1 MLSAASEVLQM
12 STESSTHS
20 WVMHARG
27 MRVFASVLG
36 FSLAALS
43 TRSAEAILPAGL
55 PSQPVID
62 PGRSAASGDDTT
74 AIAQNPANLAFLP
87 GAELRWTSVWTPDS
101 AGLPLRGHS
110 FGAGFSAF
118 GLASGLR
125 LDFFL
130 PPDGARDGFRDWS
143 YWVRFPLSL
152 RLGEGFALG
161 TTFGWGRSD
170 EPSLDAFFSVASG
183 FTWRPNSYLSVA
195 LVARDWNRPVSRM
208 GTTIQRTYDAGFAV
222 RPLLGYRDL
231 ELGVQTTY
239 YEDDGELVPKATL
252 GVDLPYI
259 GRLRGDVAL
268 RDLGA
273 SPHVLATV
281 GLDINFGPL
290 QVSGGALVGDA
301 LTPAN
306 GGFFV
311 GAAVRGFK
319 EKGIPSPSK
328 VVKIRIDST
337 PGARGQVRLLR
348 HLWELA
354 NNPSVA
360 GIVLVLR
367 AEPSRSLAHAEELGD
382 AIRGLRLRG
391 KRVICHLEDAGGRSL
406 HACSQA
412 NKIAMNPAGGLR
424 FAGISSQYYFFGS
437 LLKKLGVKSE
447 FVRIG
452 DHKLAAEQYTRS
464 ESSPIG
470 REDHQALVDEFERLY
485 LHDVGGGRRIAVGEL
500 KKRIA
505 SGPFVASEAL
515 KAGLIDLLAYDD
527 EIDSVVEE
535 TFGQRMRIV
544 DDTPSLKAPARWTSD
559 KKIALVY
566 LSGDMLDGESQS
578 VPLLGVNV
586 AGSYTIARAL
596 KKARDDASV
605 RAVVFRI
612 ESPGGSSL
620 AADVILRE
628 AILTAKKKPLI
639 VSMGSTAASGGY
651 YAAVAGSKIFANRA
665 TITGSIGIFYG
676 KVDVSGLLGKLGV
689 NIEGYRSAP
698 RADAESLFR
707 PFTDDE
713 KRELGVKVKQF
724 YDLFV
729 ARVSEGRHMEPADV
743 DAVARGKVWTGA
755 QALERKLVDQI
766 GGLRHALAEAR
777 KLGDLPADTPIIE
790 LPEDDD
796 SLLGTLLNLAGIAQ
810 VSSQSMAPFMI
821 PPVFADMARALAP
834 FMLFDTAKPM
844 ARSEFAE
851 HLRFGGSSG
860 AREEP

>member
-1 MLSAASEVLQM
+1 M
-12 STESSTHS
+12 SSKSPIQ
-20 WVMHARG
+20 RG
-27 MRVFASVLG
+27 RSMRFAASVLG
-36 FSLAALS
+36 FCAAAL
-43 TRSAEAILPAGL
+43 APEIAAAKLPVGL

-62 PGRSAASGDDTT
+62 PGRSVASGDDTT

-87 GAELRWTSVWTPDS
+87 GAELRWTSVWTPDT
-101 AGLPLRGHS
+101 ALLPLRGHS
-110 FGAGFSAF
+110 IGAGFSVF

-125 LDFFL
+125 LDFFQ
-130 PPDGARDGFRDWS
+130 PPIGARDAFRDWS
-143 YWVRFPLSL
+143 YWVRWPLSL
-152 RLGEGFALG
+152 GFGDGFGLG

-170 EPSLDAFFSVASG
+170 EPSLDGFFSIATG
-183 FTWRPNSYLSVA
+183 FTWRPNAYLSVS
-195 LVARDWNRPVSRM
+195 LVARDWNRPVSRQ
-208 GTTIQRTYDAGFAV
+208 GTTIQRTYDAGFAL
-222 RPLLGYRDL
+222 RPLLGYRAL

-252 GVDLPYI
+252 GIDIPYI
-259 GRLRGDVAL
+259 GRLRGDVAI
-268 RDLGA
+268 RDLGV
-273 SPHVLATV
+273 SPNVLATV
-281 GLDINFGPL
+281 GLDVNLGPL
-290 QVSGGALVGDA
+290 QVSGGALMGDA
-301 LTPAN
+301 LNPSNA
-306 GGFFV
+306 GFFV
-311 GAAVRGFK
+311 GAAVRGFQ
-319 EKGIPSPSK
+319 EKGIPTPTRVLK
-328 VVKIRIDST
+328 LRIDST
-337 PGARGQVRLLR
+337 PGVRSHIRLLR
-348 HLWELA
+348 HLWDVA
-354 NNPSVA
+354 NDPDVA
-360 GIVLVLR
+360 GLVLVLR

-406 HACSQA
+406 HVCSQA

-485 LHDVGGGRRIAVGEL
+485 LHDVGGGRRIAAAEL
-500 KKRIA
+500 KKRIEK
-505 SGPFVASEAL
+505 GPFIASEAQ
-515 KAGLIDLLAYDD
+515 KAGLVDLLAYDD
-527 EIDSVVEE
+527 EINSVVEE
-535 TFGQRMRIV
+535 TFGRRMRVV
-544 DDTPSLKAPARWTSD
+544 DDEPFSKAPNRWTSD

-596 KKARDDASV
+596 KRAREDASV

-628 AILTAKKKPLI
+628 AILTAKQKPLI
-639 VSMGSTAASGGY
+639 VSMGTSAASGGY
-651 YAAVAGSKIFANRA
+651 YAAVAGKSIFANRA

-676 KVDVSGLLGKLGV
+676 KVDVSGLLGRLGV
-689 NIEGYRSAP
+689 NTEAYRSAP

-713 KRELGVKVKQF
+713 RRELGVKVKQF

-729 ARVSEGRHMEPADV
+729 ARVSEGRGMKPEDV
-743 DAVARGKVWTGA
+743 DAVARGRVWTGA
-755 QALERKLVDQI
+755 QALERKLVDHV
-766 GGLRHALAEAR
+766 GGIRQALAEAR
-777 KLGDLPADTPIIE
+777 KLGNLPADAAIVE
-790 LPEDDD
+790 MPEDDS
-796 SLLGTLLNLAGIAQ
+796 SLLGTLLNVSGLAQ
-810 VSSQSMAPFMI
+810 VSSQAAAGIMI

-834 FMLFDTAKPM
+834 FMLFDASKPL
-844 ARSEFAE
+844 ARAEFDE
-851 HLRFGGSSG
+851 NLSFGGPRG
-860 AREEP
+860 ARDEKAEP